1 MFVVEFDLG
10 QLEPA
15 VQLGLVPQTILES
28 TARIILSDEELD
40 RFRVVKLGGRVQTHR
55 MGRYSAIRGE
65 ASVSSRLSRLS
76 RLSLLTGHLS
86 CGAGKRMIASVF
98 ARSLRQE
105 VSER

>member
-10 QLEPA
+10 HLEPA
-15 VQLGLVPQTILES
+15 VQLGLVPQTILER
-28 TARIILSDEELD
+28 TARIILSDEELY
-40 RFRVVKLGGRVQTHR
+40 RFRVVKLGERVQTHR
-55 MGRYSAIRGE
+55 MGRYSATRGE
-65 ASVSSRLSRLS
+65 ASVSS